1 MKQQFQQNQELI
13 LVILF
18 VFICMGTY
26 YYYLF
31 REYKKTQD
39 ALKLAKVVPQ
49 CPDYWKSLG
58 DNKCQNVKNIGRCNL
73 GQNNTMDFSDPLYE
87 EDTSKCKWSKF
98 CEASW
103 EGIDHLC
110 V

>member
-13 LVILF
+13 VVIILI
-18 VFICMGTY
+18 FIVMGTY

-39 ALKLAKVVPQ
+39 ALKLAKVVPE

-58 DNKCQNVKNIGRCNL
+58 EHRCKNVKNIGRCNL
-73 GQNNTMDFSDPLYE
+73 GTNDTMDFSDPLYE
-87 EDTSKCKWSKF
+87 DDVAKCKWSKF

-103 EGIDHLC
+103 EGVDHLC